1 MSATSQN
8 GYIANDR
15 TLIAS
20 VPVPGGKLAM
30 RKGDVATVLQYVAG
44 QFHAKVEPLVWPGCW
59 GYAERPIR
67 GSSTELSNHA
77 SGTAID
83 LNAPQHPLA
92 AKGTFTEKE
101 VQTIRGILVFCEGA
115 VRWGG
120 DYTKRKDE
128 MHFEIVK
135 GLGDVARI
143 AQKIRG
149 VPPTKGSS
157 PVSPAKDSTLS
168 MWCVNYAAQGN
179 AVNAECLGDARQVM
193 AIAAYLAPELKA
205 TQTAWEHYA
214 SIGDWER
221 AGDLLFYAVR
231 VIQSRGGLAQDGIF
245 GPQTAEFLRTKG
257 NWNVKKA

>member
-15 TLIAS
+15 SLITS
-20 VPVPGGKLAM
+20 ISVPGGKLAM
-30 RKGDVATVLQYVAG
+30 REGDVATILQYVAG

-83 LNAPQHPLA
+83 LNAPQHPLGE
-92 AKGTFTEKE
+92 KGTFTTAQ
-101 VQTIRGILVFCEGA
+101 VATIHSILSFLEGA

-135 GLGDVARI
+135 GLADIARI
-143 AQKIRG
+143 AKKI
-149 VPPTKGSS
+149 KGT
-157 PVSPAKDSTLS
+157 PPAKGGTPGTPADTTLS
-168 MWCVNYAAQGN
+168 IWCVQHAAAGN
-179 AVNAECLGDARQVM
+179 PISAVCLHDAQQVM
-193 AIAAYLAPELKA
+193 ATARALNPALAATEKA
-205 TQTAWEHYA
+205 WQHYIDTQ
-214 SIGDWER
+214 DWER

-231 VIQSRGGLAQDGIF
+231 VLQSLGGLTQDGIF
-245 GPQTAEFLRTKG
+245 GPKTADYLRRRAGYTIKP
-257 NWNVKKA
+257 